1 MPAFLIQQGAT
12 VICAHGGTAQP
23 AVPSPRVKIGGMP
36 ALLVG
41 DPWAVSGCA
50 HLPPPTGNGPCVSA
64 QWLSGTLRVT
74 SGGKPLLIQSGSSLC
89 IPTSTPLSVVIVQN
103 RVQAT

>member
-12 VICAHGGTAQP
+12 VICAHGGSAQP
-23 AVPSPRVKIGGMP
+23 TVPSPRVQLGGMP

-41 DPWAVSGCA
+41 DPWMVSGCPF
-50 HLPPPTGNGPCVSA
+50 PPPPNGTGPCVSA
-64 QWLSGTLRVT
+64 QWLVGALRVT
-74 SGGKPLLIQSGSSLC
+74 SGGKPLLLQTGSSLC
-89 IPTSTPLSVVIVQN
+89 IPTATPLTVVVTQT